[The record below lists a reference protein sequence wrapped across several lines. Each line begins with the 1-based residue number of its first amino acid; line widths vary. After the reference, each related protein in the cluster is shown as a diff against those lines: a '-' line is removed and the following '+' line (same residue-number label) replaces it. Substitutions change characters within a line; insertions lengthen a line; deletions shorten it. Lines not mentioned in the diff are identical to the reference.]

1 MVGEKFHISLSALT
15 NSELNACIRFS
26 TNELFN
32 KRKSITTTLKL
43 FKLDADAFFSSL
55 EDEKKLYSYIF
66 GTKARFNKKAL
77 VDHFHYC
84 LLFFEKFAIQ
94 ISIEENKE
102 FQLKTLELFY
112 RKRGLKKESSIINT
126 RLIDLTNSKNISFKS
141 YLSLYELYIDRFDIL
156 VENFSSDVFE
166 NIEKAVDNL
175 DKFYFIAKLH
185 WTQELEALSKAKNFN
200 YKKRLLKEI
209 QNEIS
214 KDKVLSNKLLFK
226 IYNITFSLYNGKFSK
241 KDYLVLKD
249 LILNNLSKFE
259 TLTKKQFLTD
269 LSNYI
274 AFLYS
279 TSSDLELLKESFE
292 INKIQT
298 ENKFII
304 ENNRISDA
312 KFSTAIRIAL
322 TLKEFDWI
330 EKYIEEFSS
339 YVENESLVNRY
350 KAELCYNTEKY
361 EEALELISIISLKT
375 FVEHY
380 EIKTL
385 YSKILFDKKE
395 YDLLEN
401 HLSTFELYLRRN
413 KEGSAEIIDRN
424 LRFVLYMKRLN
435 NNLKDSKK
443 MEKLKIDVTE
453 DLIVFNRHWLL
464 AALEKHI

>member
-1 MVGEKFHISLSALT
+1 MVGEKFYISLSSLT
-15 NSELNACIRFS
+15 SSELNACIRYS
-26 TNELFN
+26 THELVN
-32 KRKSITTTLKL
+32 KRKAITATLKL
-43 FKLDADAFFSSL
+43 YKLDSDVFFSLL
-55 EDEKKLYSYIF
+55 EDEKKLFSNIF

-112 RKRGLKKESSIINT
+112 RKRGLKKESSIINSK
-126 RLIDLTNSKNISFKS
+126 LIDLTNSKNISFKS
-141 YLSLYELYIDRFDIL
+141 YLNLYELYIDRFNIL
-156 VENFSSDVFE
+156 VENFSNDVFE
-166 NIEKAVDNL
+166 NIEKAVDGL

-185 WTQELEALSKAKNFN
+185 WTQELEVLSKTKNFN
-200 YKKRLLKEI
+200 YEKRLLNEI
-209 QNEIS
+209 QNEIA

-241 KDYLVLKD
+241 EEYLVLKD
-249 LILNNLSKFE
+249 LILDNLSKFE
-259 TLTKKQFLTD
+259 ILTKKQFLTD

-298 ENKFII
+298 ENKFVI
-304 ENNRISDA
+304 ENNRISDS
-312 KFSTAIRIAL
+312 KFSTTIRIAL
-322 TLKEFDWI
+322 TLKEFDWV
-330 EKYIEEFSS
+330 EKYIEEFSHF
-339 YVENESLVNRY
+339 VENENLVVRY
-350 KAELCYNTEKY
+350 KAELYYNLKKY
-361 EEALELISIISLKT
+361 EEALVLINTISLKT

-385 YSKILFDKKE
+385 YAKILLDKKE

-401 HLSTFELYLRRN
+401 HLNTFELYLRRN
-413 KEGSAEIIDRN
+413 KEGSSEIIDRN
-424 LRFVLYMKRLN
+424 LRFVLYLKRLN
-435 NNLKDSKK
+435 NNITDKNKIQ
-443 MEKLKIDVTE
+443 KLKIDVTE

-464 AALEKHI
+464 AVLENQL